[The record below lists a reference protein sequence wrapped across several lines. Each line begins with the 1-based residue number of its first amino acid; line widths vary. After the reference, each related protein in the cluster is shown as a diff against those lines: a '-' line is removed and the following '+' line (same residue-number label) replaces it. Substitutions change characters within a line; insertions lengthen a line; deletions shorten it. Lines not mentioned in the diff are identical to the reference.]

1 MDSNA
6 KTNPKR
12 KKTATTRCASRKFQP
27 SNTRMKKLI
36 CIAIGLIVA
45 QLAPMAVAQQSE
57 QAPASPSPKLQW
69 QFSPYSY
76 HFSPSDDH
84 KPVFMVGLE
93 REHASGKLDGL
104 TFFSNSFGQEC
115 LYIYPWGG
123 VYKNIFGVAPLSF
136 KWTAGLL
143 YGYTEPYENKVPFNY
158 KGFSPGAIIAL
169 AYEFKP
175 GWSAQVNALGTAA
188 LMFQLNVPFK

>member
-1 MDSNA
+1 M
-6 KTNPKR
+6 T
-12 KKTATTRCASRKFQP
+12 
-27 SNTRMKKLI
+27 KLI
-36 CIAIGLIVA
+36 RFSLALIVA
-45 QLAPMAVAQQSE
+45 QLASVAGAQTERSWLAE
-57 QAPASPSPKLQW
+57 PGMKLEW
-69 QFSPYSY
+69 QMSPYSY
-76 HFSPSDDH
+76 HFSPSADH

-115 LYIYPWGG
+115 VYIYPWGG
-123 VYKNIFGVAPLSF
+123 VYKNIADIAPLSF

-143 YGYTEPYENKVPFNY
+143 YGYKVPYENKVPLNY

-188 LMFQLNVPFK
+188 LMFQLNVRFK

>member
-1 MDSNA
+1 
-6 KTNPKR
+6 
-12 KKTATTRCASRKFQP
+12 
-27 SNTRMKKLI
+27 MKKLI
-36 CIAIGLIVA
+36 RFLLALIVA
-45 QLAPMAVAQQSE
+45 QLAPLAWAQNESTWLSE
-57 QAPASPSPKLQW
+57 PGMKLDLQM
-69 QFSPYSY
+69 SPYSY

-84 KPVFMVGLE
+84 KPVFMAGLE

-115 LYIYPWGG
+115 VYIYPWGG
-123 VYKNIFGVAPLSF
+123 VYKHILGVEPLSF

-143 YGYTEPYENKVPFNY
+143 YGYKEPYENKVPLNY

-188 LMFQLNVPFK
+188 LMFQLNVRLK